1 VYVGAGSEEADRAPT
16 REQEIHMKKA
26 MLAFV
31 SLLVVAGAGLA
42 LAKGAKDRYLLISP
56 HKPEDCLAALERI
69 NAKDKQLLA
78 KMDWGCMDGDHTGY
92 LVTNGESADAVKAM
106 LPESERASAKVVKV
120 SKFTAKDLKE
130 AHKDAEKK

>member
-1 VYVGAGSEEADRAPT
+1 
-16 REQEIHMKKA
+16 MKKA
-26 MLAFV
+26 LVALA
-31 SLLVVAGAGLA
+31 SLLVMAGAGLT
-42 LAKGAKDRYLLISP
+42 LAKGAKDHYLLISA

-92 LVTNGESADAVKAM
+92 LVTPGDSADAVKAM
-106 LPESERASAKVVKV
+106 LPESERAAAKVIKV